1 MDLSLTMQL
10 MATSDNRN
18 PANPKRDAL
27 ADRLTAFFAPRVAEL
42 GLELLQLRLLGA
54 RGAMRLD
61 VRVDRQPG
69 QGAVRL
75 NDCRRVSRLLST
87 QLDAFELEGNRELT
101 IDSAYELEVSS
112 PGMDRVLR
120 HAADFQR
127 FLGMTAKVV
136 TRKDGTQESV
146 VGVLESCADGQLAL
160 NVGKKKPTKIVAIGD
175 IVQANLA
182 PTFAEWLALGEKLKA
197 ESALLGESES
207 IDAIDLEA
215 EEIEDEP
222 EDETVD

>member
-1 MDLSLTMQL
+1 MMQC
-10 MATSDNRN
+10 MATTEPRN
-18 PANPKRDAL
+18 TANPKRDAL
-27 ADRLTAFFAPRVAEL
+27 ADRLTAYFAPRIAEL

-61 VRVDRQPG
+61 VRVDRLPG

-112 PGMDRVLR
+112 PGMDRILR
-120 HAADFQR
+120 HEADFQR
-127 FLGMTAKVV
+127 FLGMTAKVISRKNGVQEAV
-136 TRKDGTQESV
+136 T
-146 VGVLESCADGQLAL
+146 GVLQSCADSQLAI
-160 NVGKKKPTKIVAIGD
+160 NAGKKQPLKVIALAE

-197 ESALLGESES
+197 ESAELGESEAV
-207 IDAIDLEA
+207 DAADLEDEA
-215 EEIEDEP
+215 LADEDGI

>member
-1 MDLSLTMQL
+1 MQL
-10 MATSDNRN
+10 MATSDTRN
-18 PANPKRDAL
+18 TANPKRDAL
-27 ADRLTAFFAPRVAEL
+27 AERLTAFFAPQIAEL

-112 PGMDRVLR
+112 PGMDRILR
-120 HAADFQR
+120 HAADFER
-127 FLGMTAKVV
+127 FLGMTAKIV
-136 TRKDGTQESV
+136 TRKDGVQEALRVQESV
-146 VGVLESCADGQLAL
+146 TGVLERCADGLLTL
-160 NVGKKKPTKIVAIGD
+160 NVGKKKPQKIVAIGD

-197 ESALLGESES
+197 ESALLGESEAV
-207 IDAIDLEA
+207 DAIDLEA